1 MATASRAALTIEV
14 MEMLAHLDPR
24 LWEIVEPP
32 VPPNP
37 ISVPPVPPH
46 PIHDPG
52 VDIDFRSAAA
62 DGARLNP
69 QPLPPRDGLWPAVRA
84 MAVSVA
90 EATIAASLAGRKPAD
105 VVKEVGDDI
114 CPEPPKMPWPK
125 KWPVPVQLQQ
135 QLLLAPQRVS
145 PAVQATA
152 ALVFQSYAQRT
163 TDKALSTAFTNLADR
178 LLERALKTA
187 NHSG

>member
-1 MATASRAALTIEV
+1 MATVSRAASTVEV
-14 MEMLAHLDPR
+14 MELLAHLDPR

-37 ISVPPVPPH
+37 IRVPLVPPH
-46 PIHDPG
+46 PISDPG
-52 VDIDFRSAAA
+52 LDIGFHPAAA
-62 DGARLNP
+62 NGERLNP
-69 QPLPPRDGLWPAVRA
+69 QPLPPANGLWSAVRA

-90 EATIAASLAGRKPAD
+90 EATIAASLAGRKPAE

-135 QLLLAPQRVS
+135 QLALAPDRVS

-163 TDKALSTAFTNLADR
+163 TDKSLSTAFTDLADR
-178 LLERALKTA
+178 LLDRALKTA
-187 NHSG
+187 NHAG